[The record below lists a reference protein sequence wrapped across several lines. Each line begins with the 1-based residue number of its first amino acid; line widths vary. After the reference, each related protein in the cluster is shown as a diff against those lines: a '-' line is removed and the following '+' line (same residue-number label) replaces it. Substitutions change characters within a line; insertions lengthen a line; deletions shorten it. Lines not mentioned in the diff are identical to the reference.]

1 MTAVA
6 LSWPGKGPI
15 PPEAPAGV
23 LTEEPALSEGAGGD
37 NQLIEGDNLAVLALL
52 AKRQPGSARCV
63 YIDPPYNTR
72 SAISAHYEDSAAHGA
87 WLDGLRRRLHLLR
100 TLLAADGLLF
110 VQIDDREMA
119 YLQVLCDEVF
129 GREQRIN
136 QIVVK
141 MSELS
146 GLKMSHVDHRLP
158 KVKEYILVYGRSP
171 AARLQSLRVM
181 KPEDKLSRYRSYYAK
196 VIENPDDPVEAWRI
210 VPIVEHLRALGR
222 STRPEAVAAFQME
235 ERHRVVY
242 RTNNPFLR
250 GLSFPGPLA
259 RVTSPKGVAY
269 IWWEGKQMLFLADHV
284 EEHIGDLWTDISTI
298 NLNKEG
304 GCPFPNGKKP
314 ERLIARILA
323 LSTRP
328 GDLVLDAYAGSGT
341 TAAVAHKMG
350 RRWIAIEQGPQAR
363 SHCAP
368 RLRRV
373 VRGEDGAGISAE
385 LGWKGG
391 GAFTFSRWSPP

>member
-1 MTAVA
+1 
-6 LSWPGKGPI
+6 
-15 PPEAPAGV
+15 
-23 LTEEPALSEGAGGD
+23 
-37 NQLIEGDNLAVLALL
+37 
-52 AKRQPGSARCV
+52 
-63 YIDPPYNTR
+63 
-72 SAISAHYEDSAAHGA
+72 
-87 WLDGLRRRLHLLR
+87 
-100 TLLAADGLLF
+100 
-110 VQIDDREMA
+110 
-119 YLQVLCDEVF
+119 
-129 GREQRIN
+129 
-136 QIVVK
+136 
-141 MSELS
+141 
-146 GLKMSHVDHRLP
+146 
-158 KVKEYILVYGRSP
+158 
-171 AARLQSLRVM
+171 
-181 KPEDKLSRYRSYYAK
+181 
-196 VIENPDDPVEAWRI
+196 
-210 VPIVEHLRALGR
+210 
-222 STRPEAVAAFQME
+222 
-235 ERHRVVY
+235 
-242 RTNNPFLR
+242 
-250 GLSFPGPLA
+250 
-259 RVTSPKGVAY
+259 
-269 IWWEGKQMLFLADHV
+269 MLFLADHV